1 LSIHRWWPLAAA
13 SIGASALTLA
23 AQIALAAP
31 APPFSELL
39 QQTQA
44 TAPRLAEAQAA
55 IGEAQGNAAQARA
68 RPNPSV
74 AVEVE
79 NWGGSKQYQGFTTT
93 ETTARFEQPIEL
105 GGKRSARIAA
115 GNAGVIAAQ
124 ARAGLGGGDFAYDL
138 AAAYAAAE
146 AADLRL
152 QLALDSVALAQED
165 ARIAG
170 ALVKAGKEADLRA
183 VQAASAVEAAR
194 AGVDAARAERADA
207 FARLTALAG
216 ATELYTSIP
225 VSLLVHADRIETPA
239 APDPMKS
246 PAYRAAVAERDA
258 AAARVT
264 VERKRAAPDL
274 TAGIGVRRF
283 AAEDVTALVGG
294 VSLPLPMFD
303 RNRGNIAAAHAALSG
318 AEARL
323 AAARFDAQADVS
335 SAISRADAALS
346 RIASAQ
352 ASERSAAEAYRLVRI
367 GYSAGKLG
375 QLDVLNARRMLLEA
389 RAQTINARLE
399 RLSAEAALARLG
411 GVAPF
416 GDL

>member
-1 LSIHRWWPLAAA
+1 MSIHRWWPLAAA

-23 AQIALAAP
+23 AQIAVAAP

-39 QQTQA
+39 RQTQT

-124 ARAGLGGGDFAYDL
+124 ARAGLDGGDFAFDL
-138 AAAYAAAE
+138 AATYAAAE
-146 AADLRL
+146 AAELRL
-152 QLALDSVALAQED
+152 QLAQDSVALALED
-165 ARIAG
+165 ARIAR

-183 VQAASAVEAAR
+183 VQAESAVEAAR

-216 ATELYTSIP
+216 ATEPYTSIP

-239 APDPMKS
+239 APDAMKS
-246 PAYRAAVAERDA
+246 PAYRAALAERDA
-258 AAARVT
+258 AATRVT
-264 VERKRAAPDL
+264 VERTRAAPDL

-352 ASERSAAEAYRLVRI
+352 ASESSAAEAYRLVRI

>member
-1 LSIHRWWPLAAA
+1 M
-13 SIGASALTLA
+13 GVLTLA
-23 AQIALAAP
+23 AHSASAVP

-39 QQTQA
+39 RQAQA
-44 TAPRLAEAQAA
+44 TAPRLAAVQAA
-55 IGEAQGNAAQARA
+55 IGEAHGIALQAGT

-79 NWGGSKQYQGFTTT
+79 NWGGSKPYQGFTTT
-93 ETTARFEQPIEL
+93 ETTARFEQPFEL

-115 GNAGVIAAQ
+115 ASAGVVAAQ
-124 ARAGLGGGDFAYDL
+124 ARAGLGGGDYAFDL
-138 AAAYAAAE
+138 AAAYAMAE
-146 AADLRL
+146 AAELRL
-152 QLALDSVALAQED
+152 QLAQDSVALAQED
-165 ARIAG
+165 ARIAV

-194 AGVDAARAERADA
+194 AGVDAARADRADA

-216 ATELYTSIP
+216 APDPYTSIP
-225 VSLLVHADRIETPA
+225 VSLLAHADRVEMPG
-239 APDPMKS
+239 APDPLKS
-246 PAYRAAVAERDA
+246 PAYRAAQAERDA

-264 VERKRAAPDL
+264 VERTRATPDL

-283 AAEDVTALVGG
+283 AADDVTALVGG
-294 VSLPLPMFD
+294 FSLPLPLFD
-303 RNRGNIAAAHAALSG
+303 RNRGNIAAASAALTG

-323 AAARFDAQADVS
+323 SAARFDAQADVA
-335 SAISRADAALS
+335 SARARADAALS

-367 GYSAGKLG
+367 GYQAGKLG